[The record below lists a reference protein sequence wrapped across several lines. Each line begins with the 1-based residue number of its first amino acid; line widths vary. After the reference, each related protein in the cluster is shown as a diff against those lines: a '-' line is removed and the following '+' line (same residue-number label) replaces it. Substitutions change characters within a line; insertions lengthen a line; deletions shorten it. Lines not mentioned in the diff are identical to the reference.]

1 MALRATLALLL
12 AMLPA
17 ATARAAGLELLM
29 FEQAGCLYCARWDA
43 EIAPEYPLTAEG
55 RAAPLRRL
63 DLHADLPA
71 GLTLA
76 AHPVFTPTFVVV
88 ADGVEAGRL
97 EGYPG
102 EDFFW
107 PLLGSLLRGAGADIG
122 E

>member
-1 MALRATLALLL
+1 MALRAILAFLL

-17 ATARAAGLELLM
+17 AMVRAAGLELLM
-29 FEQAGCLYCARWDA
+29 FEQPGCLYCARWNA
-43 EIAPEYPLTAEG
+43 EVAPEYPLTAEG

-63 DLHADLPA
+63 NLHDALPADLA
-71 GLTLA
+71 LE

-88 ADGVEAGRL
+88 RDGAEIGRL

-107 PLLGSLLRGAGADIG
+107 PLLGSLLREAGAVIDN
-122 E
+122 